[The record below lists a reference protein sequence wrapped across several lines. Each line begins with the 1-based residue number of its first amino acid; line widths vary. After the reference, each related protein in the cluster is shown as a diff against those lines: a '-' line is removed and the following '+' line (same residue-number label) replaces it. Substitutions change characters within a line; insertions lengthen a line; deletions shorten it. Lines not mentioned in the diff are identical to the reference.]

1 MIALQRFKTN
11 DETEAKVIAVA
22 MPTLEE
28 LGIDRDAFF
37 AGTDSSFG
45 LGGVLYDLDRDPMSG
60 VIPRDV
66 FIRSFPYIH
75 QLFTRPGTFEFYL
88 AVFRSIWGSTV
99 EIEFDVPQPGVLTI
113 NAIVLDLERFQ
124 LVAREIFDDVYQFN
138 NIVDH
143 DGDFLDVRDTS
154 GLKTQS
160 QINALMN
167 EIAPAGIIVYTT
179 LSI

>member
-1 MIALQRFKTN
+1 MIIPQRFKEH

-22 MPTLEE
+22 TPLLDE
-28 LGIDRDAFF
+28 LSGYRDDFF
-37 AGTDSSFG
+37 DEAHISYA

-66 FIRSFPYIH
+66 FTRSYPAIH

-88 AVFRSIWGSTV
+88 AVFRSIWGDTV

-113 NAIVLDLERFQ
+113 NATVLDLERFQ
-124 LVAREIFDDVYQFN
+124 LVAREIFDNAYVLN
-138 NIVDH
+138 PIIDH
-143 DGDFLDVRDTS
+143 DGDNLDVRDTS
-154 GLKTQS
+154 GLKS
-160 QINALMN
+160 ESEIGALMN
-167 EIAPAGIIVYTT
+167 ELAPEGIIVYTT